1 MKIVETE
8 IVVKNGHFYV
18 TAAVESGSWAGRKN
32 MTLVV
37 KDTIE
42 EAEHFIM
49 KCNAYNDG
57 VYDEEVFNSIN
68 SNLMP

>member
-1 MKIVETE
+1 
-8 IVVKNGHFYV
+8 
-18 TAAVESGSWAGRKN
+18 

-57 VYDEEVFNSIN
+57 VYAEEVFNSIN